1 MSARTL
7 DLKPLTAEAF
17 APFGDVIETRG
28 TPRKI
33 NNGHALRFHDLA
45 QLDVDAQGGRAI
57 VSIFRSTPP
66 TYPFAIRAME
76 HHPLGSQAFIPM
88 SGRAYV
94 VVVAPAGKFV
104 ADGIQA
110 FVAKPTQGVNFR
122 AGVWHHFNLAYGAE
136 SEFLV
141 IDRDGPGR
149 NLEEVFLP
157 DNSIIVPSPE
167 HLL

>member
-1 MSARTL
+1 MTARVL
-7 DLKPLTAEAF
+7 ALKPLTAEAF

-28 TPRKI
+28 APRKI

-45 QLDVDAQGGRAI
+45 QLDLEQQGGRAI

-66 TYPFAIRAME
+66 TFPFAIRTME
-76 HHPLGSQAFIPM
+76 HHPLSSQAFMPI
-88 SGRAYV
+88 SGRPYL
-94 VVVAPAGKFV
+94 VVVAPAGRFD
-104 ADGIQA
+104 AARIEA
-110 FVAKPTQGVNFR
+110 FVARANQGVNFR
-122 AGVWHHFNLAYGAE
+122 AGVWHHFNLAFGAE

-157 DNSIIVPSPE
+157 ENALVVPAPE
-167 HLL
+167 NAS